1 MPCQCSQYTQGFDLV
16 PSDLRLT
23 PDEPR
28 SLELAQPGEEKSV
41 KTPRHK
47 CVGDISS
54 RTASLFKLL
63 YSKPQMEHF
72 SVKKKKKNLQD
83 QSPTKN
89 K

>member
-54 RTASLFKLL
+54 RTSLFKLL